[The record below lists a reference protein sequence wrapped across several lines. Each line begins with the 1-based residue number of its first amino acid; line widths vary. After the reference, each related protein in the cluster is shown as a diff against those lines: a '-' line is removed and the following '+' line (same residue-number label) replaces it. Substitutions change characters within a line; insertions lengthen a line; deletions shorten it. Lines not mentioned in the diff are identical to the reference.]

1 MKSILAI
8 QNRNEIRGM
17 HPPDPGQTEKEG
29 EAGPILGPGRI
40 GAPEPALPTR
50 GRSAHITTNQ
60 TAGITG
66 APRTERGQD
75 TPART
80 QTPGGGR
87 VLIRKMSTEG
97 RIPDPVTRGGR
108 RPTPPRTE
116 SQGLLTLSQTGTA
129 K

>member
-1 MKSILAI
+1 MRSILAI
-8 QNRNEIRGM
+8 RSQNEIRGI
-17 HPPDPGQTEKEG
+17 HLPDPGLTEREG

-50 GRSAHITTNQ
+50 GRSAHITMNL

-66 APRTERGQD
+66 APRTEKGQD

-80 QTPGGGR
+80 RTPGGGR
-87 VLIRKMSTEG
+87 ALIRKTSTGG
-97 RIPDPVTRGGR
+97 RIPDPVTRGAR
-108 RPTPPRTE
+108 RPTPRTG
-116 SQGLLTLSQTGTA
+116 SQGLLTLNQTGTA